1 MVVVVVVF
9 ATLADIACGCDHI
22 AVHLD
27 QVEER
32 WWIDPDCLIQ
42 WWQGRIDPHKDIW
55 RGVERPVRC
64 RSYQAYYVERHSQ
77 ATVHLESTSLGT
89 VTPEPLTRRHN
100 SVETHF
106 EGTKPCRRMMRLHL
120 WRRRCLDRS
129 GASRSDP

>member
-1 MVVVVVVF
+1 MVVVVVF

-55 RGVERPVRC
+55 
-64 RSYQAYYVERHSQ
+64 Q
-77 ATVHLESTSLGT
+77 ESKDLSDAGHIKHIMLSGT
-89 VTPEPLTRRHN
+89 VNHRAMGMQG
-100 SVETHF
+100 S
-106 EGTKPCRRMMRLHL
+106 
-120 WRRRCLDRS
+120 
-129 GASRSDP
+129 SDGWQFGGR